1 MPWIQLTGSK
11 KVELCDL
18 QTEMKKLSPAV
29 HLREVIRIEDTA
41 VLGSMWRKPNT
52 YHASYSFISVWSY
65 RFAVTSWIVAED
77 RRAVDDGRFRRNVC
91 EALFFCYVLQAIAV
105 LRAQFT
111 DRSTAVNWIAITLLS
126 LMGFGYGRFRFGKG
140 GDLIKVYE
148 LPQNNKVTR

>member
-1 MPWIQLTGSK
+1 MVNQQDQRQHL
-11 KVELCDL
+11 DL
-18 QTEMKKLSPAV
+18 LFLFDSVVSLAFGVIALLSPHGLLQKIGGGYNHSAHEVLRLYGCLRIAV
-29 HLREVIRIEDTA
+29 
-41 VLGSMWRKPNT
+41 G
-52 YHASYSFISVWSY
+52 
-65 RFAVTSWIVAED
+65 WIVYHI
-77 RRAVDDGRFRRNVC
+77 RAVDDGRFRRNVC